1 MIKTTTGRLLAA
13 LALAT
18 STASIAA
25 TLSAPVAVPIVA
37 TVPDAVDTPYPG
49 GTMQLDIDASDT
61 VRGVYRVTQ
70 TIPVAP
76 GTTKLT
82 LLLPEW
88 LPGNHAP
95 RGPMAELVDL
105 SFTANGPK
113 LQWKRDRVVAVAKH
127 YIGLPYRHH
136 HIPAWSPK
144 SPDQHGL
151 TGPGLDC
158 SNFTAWVYNFG
169 FGVILNSDVA
179 LQAAMKPRPGFAV
192 HPGMQRIGA
201 EGPFMP
207 GDIIYIANPQKTAI
221 VHAIIFI
228 DDGHII
234 DSTDGQ
240 VAVRHF
246 TGWYRRQL
254 SHAIRI
260 FNE

>member
-1 MIKTTTGRLLAA
+1 MRITSFVLILLGIFLFTLPVDAA
-13 LALAT
+13 GLQRGTPEYEASLLRDFAHRSMLPQTDVPRSQWYSSRMLASLW
-18 STASIAA
+18 
-25 TLSAPVAVPIVA
+25 VPMPA
-37 TVPDAVDTPYPG
+37 KYPG
-49 GTMQLDIDASDT
+49 IEETLESL
-61 VRGVYRVTQ
+61 
-70 TIPVAP
+70 PP
-76 GTTKLT
+76 GTDLT
-82 LLLPEW
+82 
-88 LPGNHAP
+88 
-95 RGPMAELVDL
+95 
-105 SFTANGPK
+105 
-113 LQWKRDRVVAVAKH
+113 QWKRDRVVAVAKH

-136 HIPAWSPK
+136 HIPAWSPE